1 MGGVGVYWGWGW
13 TMSGVGLKGGS
24 FHQVVRL
31 VKWAL
36 QALLIVLPWEW
47 WGATEGLQAWSHMS
61 RKGTLIILQAMRKE
75 GLQVLIQS
83 SQ

>member
-13 TMSGVGLKGGS
+13 IMSGVGLRGGS
-24 FHQVVRL
+24 FHQAVRL

-36 QALLIVLPWEW
+36 QALLIISPWEW
-47 WGATEGLQAWSHMS
+47 WRAAEGLQARSHMS

-75 GLQVLIQS
+75 GLHVLI
-83 SQ
+83 